1 MGSVRYLLPVNIV
14 LTLRADM
21 NYGQVFRFNGNKCWH
36 YNKVNE
42 TGVTRVH
49 SCSVS
54 FLALTFRSRP
64 VSIFGLYLGTS
75 IKKMKT
81 QDRR

>member
-42 TGVTRVH
+42 TGVTRVQLF
-49 SCSVS
+49 S
-54 FLALTFRSRP
+54 F
-64 VSIFGLYLGTS
+64 I
-75 IKKMKT
+75 T
-81 QDRR
+81 QPFFSYIPL